1 MKHLL
6 IFALT
11 VFCFTAMSAH
21 NSNMFDVKSAIIL
34 KDVRNFNFELS
45 EEKLSNTLH
54 IDRFKTYDIID
65 IHNEFCKRMTEAS
78 LVVGKEKQY
87 ELICKA
93 IDYELLH
100 VKDVLAPQQYQ
111 IFLKWFNQSLKD
123 RGFENILVQKNKNQ
137 IFS

>member
-45 EEKLSNTLH
+45 EDKLSDKLN
-54 IDRFKTYDIID
+54 IDKFKTYDILE
-65 IHNEFCKRMTEAS
+65 IHSEFCKRMTKAS
-78 LVVGKEKQY
+78 IVADKNKQY
-87 ELICKA
+87 ELICNA
-93 IDYELLH
+93 IDYELLY
-100 VKDVLAPQQYQ
+100 VKDILTSKQYQ
-111 IFLKWFNQSLKD
+111 EFLKWFNQSLKE
-123 RGFENILVQKNKNQ
+123 RGFEDILVQKNKKQ